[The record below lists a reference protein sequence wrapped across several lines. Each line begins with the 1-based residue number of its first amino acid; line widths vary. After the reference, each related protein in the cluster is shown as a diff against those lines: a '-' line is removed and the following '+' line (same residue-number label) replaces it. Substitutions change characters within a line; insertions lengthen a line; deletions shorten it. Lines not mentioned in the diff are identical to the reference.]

1 MKDVT
6 PVPDSLVVD
15 QSVVAPVAV
24 ADAFHRTLPIPLPTL
39 FHRWYGPFPPIR
51 EVREQTGGWDAAGQT
66 RIVHLAGGA
75 RMREELTSVDPPRS
89 FGYRLSGITGPMAL
103 LVDHILGEWVFAP
116 APGGTEIT
124 WRWDIRPR
132 SALTARALPVLGGLW
147 KGYARRA
154 LRHLSALLTA

>member
-1 MKDVT
+1 M
-6 PVPDSLVVD
+6 
-15 QSVVAPVAV
+15 VAPVAV

>member
-1 MKDVT
+1 
-6 PVPDSLVVD
+6 
-15 QSVVAPVAV
+15 VVAPVAV

-39 FHRWYGPFPPIR
+39 FHRWYGPFPPIK

>member
-1 MKDVT
+1 M
-6 PVPDSLVVD
+6 
-15 QSVVAPVAV
+15 VAPVAV
-24 ADAFHRTLPIPLPTL
+24 ADAFHRTLPIALPTL
-39 FHRWYGPFPPIR
+39 FHRWYGPFPPIKG
-51 EVREQTGGWDAAGQT
+51 VREQTGAWDAAGQT

-89 FGYRLSGITGPMAL
+89 FGYRLSEITGPMAL

>member
-1 MKDVT
+1 M
-6 PVPDSLVVD
+6 PDSLVVD

-24 ADAFHRTLPIPLPTL
+24 ADAFHRTLPIALPAL
-39 FHRWYGPFPPIR
+39 FHRWYGPFPPIK
-51 EVREQTGGWDAAGQT
+51 EVREQTGAWDAAGQT
-66 RIVHLAGGA
+66 RIVHLAGCA

-89 FGYRLSGITGPMAL
+89 FGYRLSEITGPMAL

-132 SALTARALPVLGGLW
+132 SPLTARALPVLGGLW

-154 LRHLSALLTA
+154 LRHLSTLLTA

>member
-1 MKDVT
+1 
-6 PVPDSLVVD
+6 
-15 QSVVAPVAV
+15 VVAPVAV